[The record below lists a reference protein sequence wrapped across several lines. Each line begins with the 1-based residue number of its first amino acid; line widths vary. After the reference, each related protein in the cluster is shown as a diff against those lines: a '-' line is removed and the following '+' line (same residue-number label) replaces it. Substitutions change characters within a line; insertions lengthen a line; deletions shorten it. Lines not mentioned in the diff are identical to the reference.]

1 MQSNETMQWQSN
13 LLKAVA
19 RARLAPLSIG
29 HSEQREISHLLPWSY
44 TAVAMNLRDTLLGSL
59 GYQEL
64 SHRQER
70 ISSAFA
76 KTFEWI
82 FQEPKSKTKDYKPW
96 SSFREWLTI
105 GSDVYWI
112 TGKAGSGKS
121 TLMKFTYNDP
131 RTEQLLLGWRPGHPL
146 VTAAFYF
153 WNSGTDM
160 KMSQEGLLRSLLYQS
175 IDSILKRQGLVTT
188 SLTSKLDAFSLSKD
202 YSKPWTWTE
211 LVQAFRF
218 LIEDGEDSSINYV
231 FFVDGLDESEG
242 DKSSLVSLIY
252 QISSYPNVKVCV

>member
-1 MQSNETMQWQSN
+1 MQGNETMQWQSN
-13 LLKAVA
+13 LLKAVRRA
-19 RARLAPLSIG
+19 RATVHWIQSYPEEGEDSRMP
-29 HSEQREISHLLPWSY
+29 PWSN
-44 TAVAMNLRDTLLGSL
+44 TTVAMNLQDNLLDSL

-64 SHRQER
+64 SHRQDR
-70 ISSAFA
+70 ISGAFA

-82 FQEPKSKTKDYKPW
+82 FQEPKFKDKDKDDKSW
-96 SSFREWLTI
+96 SSFREWLTR

-121 TLMKFTYNDP
+121 TLMKFVYNDP
-131 RTEQLLLGWRPGHPL
+131 RTEQLLLGYRPGHAL

-153 WNSGTDM
+153 WNSGTDIQ
-160 KMSQEGLLRSLLYQS
+160 MSQDGLLRSLLYQS
-175 IDSILKRQGLVTT
+175 IRKRPT
-188 SLTSKLDAFSLSKD
+188 SLPSRLDGFSLSKD

-231 FFVDGLDESEG
+231 FFVDGLDEF
-242 DKSSLVSLIY
+242 
-252 QISSYPNVKVCV
+252 